1 LASSETER
9 LKYSSRRPSGFWT
22 AKGLGIPERIEDV
35 SESVDPEDLRAVLEW
50 LCGLFD
56 AERVAEMEVTIG
68 FDPMPEMAEG
78 EVVLYGFEG
87 QVDLVRSVPDRPRY
101 LLVPLRPR
109 LRYTDVGVEPWDWD
123 GVYRTARY
131 DRVGENT
138 YVRVE

>member
-1 LASSETER
+1 V
-9 LKYSSRRPSGFWT
+9 
-22 AKGLGIPERIEDV
+22 I
-35 SESVDPEDLRAVLEW
+35 EW

-56 AERVAEMEVTIG
+56 AERVAEMEATIG

-78 EVVLYGFEG
+78 EVALYGFEG

>member
-1 LASSETER
+1 MSE
-9 LKYSSRRPSGFWT
+9 P
-22 AKGLGIPERIEDV
+22 
-35 SESVDPEDLRAVLEW
+35 VDPEELQAVLEW
-50 LCGLFD
+50 ILSILD
-56 AERVAEMEVTIG
+56 AQRVAKMEETI
-68 FDPMPEMAEG
+68 DSDLAPELAEG

-87 QVDLVRSVPDRPRY
+87 QVDLVQAIPDRPNY
-101 LLVPLRPR
+101 LLRPLRPR